1 MEETRLAMQ
10 KRPDSGLP
18 GAFCSRWQENNPLSV
33 LSGGFVQRVPRRAVF
48 DYIEIYYNS
57 KRRHRYAKG
66 FYLL

>member
-33 LSGGFVQRVPRRAVF
+33 LSGGFVQRVPKGLTCEPQNEGCELL
-48 DYIEIYYNS
+48 DGQCDGYLP
-57 KRRHRYAKG
+57 HRC
-66 FYLL
+66 